1 MAVVPP
7 SYANGDISNDSPYA
21 PVPWSDIQPTQNIT
35 INQSAMPYSS
45 TAEFKGY
52 YRAEATG
59 VHKFRLS
66 GTEGVTG
73 YAWISGAP
81 STSDRIATAEG
92 TAGMRLT
99 NDRSYGIKIPTVA
112 TQLFPE
118 SRFTGQNPFIG
129 YGPWPRNGYGTSQNT
144 VVGPN
149 ATNGGDGVN
158 TAPGT
163 NAQTELYPG
172 QIRRFPDKADRPDYY
187 THDACCDQRTVGSW
201 AFPESEQF
209 GTAPLVDERYETG
222 SKDCCDSSRTS
233 SNVPSA
239 GYASNY
245 FRKAYLDGNFK
256 AEGFDYED
264 VATWR
269 SVSGRAAH
277 IIWPENP
284 MVGGANPNNRD
295 IERVAIS
302 FTLNTR
308 IEDTYTFKF
317 QTYDQIKIWKKVATG
332 STIRQRNLISKLE
345 PTVGENPIF
354 AGTSVDG
361 NATQRGAG
369 TDGMWEFEAEI
380 TMGADDSRG
389 VWIMGYCTGEPSQDT
404 HGWGLLVYDSA
415 GELVWDSS
423 KLIASGEQFVGIDEC
438 GYNAYLDQDDR
449 IELYR
454 DSESYTL
461 DGWKGYVSGGDVYKA
476 DQAEGDNVERSILDT
491 RQYMPRNSLTRCRS
505 GEVIEGSIYLRQ
517 GDFYFIRA
525 IVSNHLSSVANY
537 SFNVTTP
544 TGLNSTVRFSGNGD
558 PGSDTTVGGSAGGN
572 GIPINT
578 EVLCNSILTTT
589 SGNNLNFA
597 LVERLG
603 VAISLTELNVPTFAL
618 GREGQGESITIPGAN
633 AVTQPG
639 EIRVNFDAPPGETT
653 PVKIELSRLLRGNQD
668 GVTELTQDEIDAVNR
683 TYNRQLTSTPTPFTL
698 AYETFRSAITSQAVI
713 QWGSGGNYPYLYHS
727 VDEVIT
733 AICDPTKTIDVPNL
747 ADKNTNNTSN
757 QSTNNTSNQSTNN
770 NSTSTEYCVDTD
782 ITVLGGGA
790 AQITSECFDECKTPD
805 QFPILTSQYAK
816 KESDFSQFN
825 VTGGYSQYVSVRT
838 DLGVN
843 APSKWSLPY
852 TPAKEPKDYKISGL
866 AATEKNNVGFKP
878 GLVTA
883 MPLTVPEV
891 IVPDNFDTLGST
903 GLQRCKYTFE
913 LSSNTFSWDPDE
925 TGLESGTS
933 RPYMLWWVSVIPG
946 GPKIGRYFINRPP
959 YASTPRFYATMDPD
973 QWIGYADGG
982 KTYFTGYLGNT
993 YGVRYWNIAPVKYDL
1008 MQDIFN
1014 SGGTSDPVV
1023 PEPGTQEFVD
1033 LLSDVG
1039 YKSNEIRIF
1048 GVVPSPDCGNT

>member
-7 SYANGDISNDSPYA
+7 NYAYGDISNDSPYA
-21 PVPWSDIQPTQNIT
+21 PVPWSDIQPTQNVT
-35 INQSAMPYSS
+35 INQNAMPYAS

-66 GTEGVTG
+66 GTQGVTG
-73 YAWISGAP
+73 YAWVSGAP
-81 STSDRIATAEG
+81 STSDRISTAEG
-92 TAGMRLT
+92 TAGMRST
-99 NDRSYGIKIPTVA
+99 NDRSYGVKIPTVA
-112 TQLFPE
+112 TEIFPK

-209 GTAPLVDERYETG
+209 GTAPLVDERFETG
-222 SKDCCDSSRTS
+222 SKDCCNSSRTS

-284 MVGGANPNNRD
+284 MVGGANPNGRD

-302 FTLNTR
+302 FSLNTR

-317 QTYDQIKIWKKVATG
+317 QTYDQIKIWKNVATG
-332 STIRQRNLISKLE
+332 NTIRQRNLVSKLE

-380 TMGADDSRG
+380 TMGADDSRA

-404 HGWGLLVYDSA
+404 HGWGLLVYNSA
-415 GELVWDSS
+415 GDLVWDSS
-423 KLIASGEQFVGIDEC
+423 KLINAGEQIVGIDEC
-438 GYNAYLDQDDR
+438 GYNAYLNQDDR

-476 DQAEGDNVERSILDT
+476 DQAEGDDVERSILDT
-491 RQYMPRNSLTRCRS
+491 RQYLPRNSLTRCRS

-517 GDFYFIRA
+517 GDFYFIRV

-603 VAISLTELNVPTFAL
+603 VAISLTELNVPTHAL

-633 AVTQPG
+633 TVTQPA
-639 EIRVNFDAPPGETT
+639 EIKVEFDAPPGETS
-653 PVKIELSRLLRGNQD
+653 PVKIELSRLLRGNLE

-683 TYNRQLTSTPTPFTL
+683 TYIRQLASTPTPFTL

-733 AICDPTKTIDVPNL
+733 AICDPSKTIDVPNL
-747 ADKNTNNTSN
+747 TDKNSDNTSN
-757 QSTNNTSNQSTNN
+757 QSNN

-782 ITVLGGGA
+782 ITVLGGGS
-790 AQITSECFDECKTPD
+790 AQITSDCFDECKTPD
-805 QFPILTSQYAK
+805 QYPMLYSQYGK
-816 KESDFSQFN
+816 KESDYSSFN
-825 VTGGYSQYVSVRT
+825 VTGGYSQYVEVRS
-838 DLGVN
+838 DLGQD
-843 APSKWSLPY
+843 APSKWSEPL
-852 TPAKEPKDYKISGL
+852 TPASEPKDYKISGSNVN
-866 AATEKNNVGFKP
+866 EKNNVRFKP
-878 GLVTA
+878 GIVTA
-883 MPLTVPEV
+883 MPITIPEV
-891 IVPDNFDTLGST
+891 ILPDNFDSLSSK
-903 GLQRCKYTFE
+903 GLQRCRWVFE
-913 LSSNTFSWDPDE
+913 LSSNTFSWNPNSVSVE
-925 TGLESGTS
+925 TGVD
-933 RPYMLWWVSVIPG
+933 RPYMLWWVSIIPG
-946 GPKIGRYFINRPP
+946 GPKLGRYKITRPSFS
-959 YASTPRFYATMDPD
+959 STPKFYATMDPE
-973 QWIGYADGG
+973 QWIDYAENG
-982 KTYFTGYLGNT
+982 TRYFNGYLGNT
-993 YGVRYWNIAPVKYDL
+993 YGVRYFNIACVKYAECQALFDADQPL
-1008 MQDIFN
+1008 
-1014 SGGTSDPVV
+1014 
-1023 PEPGTQEFVD
+1023 PEPGTQAFVD
-1033 LLSDVG
+1033 ILSEQG
-1039 YKSNEIRIF
+1039 YKSNEIRMF
-1048 GVVPSPDCGNT
+1048 GRVPVPDCGNE